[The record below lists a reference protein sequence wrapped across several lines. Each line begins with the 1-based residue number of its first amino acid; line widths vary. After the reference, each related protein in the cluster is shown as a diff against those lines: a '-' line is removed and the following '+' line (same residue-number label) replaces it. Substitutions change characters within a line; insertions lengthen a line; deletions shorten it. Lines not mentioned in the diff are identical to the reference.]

1 MTGSEFVTVERKVA
15 LRPVWASVGDPDAVE
30 MECAAVAQVCKMYSL
45 PFLGLRALSDTLEGD
60 ANADFNAFC
69 QEAADNLYPV
79 VSHVVA
85 NV

>member
-1 MTGSEFVTVERKVA
+1 MTHQCWYITRLPPNSN
-15 LRPVWASVGDPDAVE
+15 PDPTITPPSPK
-30 MECAAVAQVCKMYSL
+30 VCKSYGL

>member
-1 MTGSEFVTVERKVA
+1 MLAAMSAACGRKDLTAERI
-15 LRPVWASVGDPDAVE
+15 RSPGTPDAVE